1 MNTKF
6 ELKSFALSESGTDIK
21 YRLTET
27 DDSGMVT
34 ENDYH
39 VKNTRPVHPDL
50 QGLFDKELTAIVAA
64 VFDEWKFLHDMMNG
78 ETHIFPGSVSFAGK
92 NDNAG
97 MAIGGTLQTSYG
109 DVVFRTPRIK
119 YSESRISAKLTM
131 FAAALINEVQLYL
144 DGKTAELDVL

>member
-1 MNTKF
+1 MEKKF
-6 ELKSFALSESGTDIK
+6 ELKSFALSDYGTDIK

-27 DDSGMVT
+27 DENGMVT

-64 VFDEWKFLHDMMNG
+64 VFDEWKLLHDMMNG
-78 ETHIFPGSVSFAGK
+78 EAHNLPNSVSFAGK

-97 MAIGGTLQTSYG
+97 IAIGGTLQTSYG
-109 DVVFRTPRIK
+109 EVVFRTPRIK
-119 YSESRISAKLTM
+119 FSESRISAKLTM
-131 FAAALINEVQLYL
+131 FAAALVKEVQAYL
-144 DGKTAELDVL
+144 DGKSAEWDVL